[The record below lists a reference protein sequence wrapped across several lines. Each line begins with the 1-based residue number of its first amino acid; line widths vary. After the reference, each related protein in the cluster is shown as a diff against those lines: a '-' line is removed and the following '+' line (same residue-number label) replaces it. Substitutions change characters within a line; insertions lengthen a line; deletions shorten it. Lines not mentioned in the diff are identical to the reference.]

1 MNKAD
6 KRAIKITELNEEL
19 ERAKAIIAEF
29 VWPPDDTTKGRQD
42 FLQKAAMFAGCSI
55 PHFVA
60 GGESDT
66 PNDPLHVPTGSA
78 KRGKEVT

>member
-29 VWPPDDTTKGRQD
+29 VWPPDATTEQRQD

-55 PHFVA
+55 PHFSA
-60 GGESDT
+60 DGESDT
-66 PNDPLHVPTGSA
+66 PNSLM
-78 KRGKEVT
+78 GKGDSP